1 MIDLAALGVWFRP
14 KVVRFESLLDAE
26 EEQVVRRLR
35 AKGHELHWVLETR
48 LHQLKRD
55 GWKPV
60 TQWDNTGRRSIFMD
74 HREEIVL
81 LHKRPAKTNKLW
93 QVRSSFA
100 IIPAITFACLAKG
113 ADAPGNIE
121 NRIWLRVTVPIFG
134 CRIYAKNLPSAS
146 DAERR
151 TMYAAFTIL
160 T

>member
-81 LHKRPAKTNKLW
+81 LHKRPAKTNKL
-93 QVRSSFA
+93 
-100 IIPAITFACLAKG
+100 
-113 ADAPGNIE
+113 
-121 NRIWLRVTVPIFG
+121 
-134 CRIYAKNLPSAS
+134 
-146 DAERR
+146 
-151 TMYAAFTIL
+151 
-160 T
+160 